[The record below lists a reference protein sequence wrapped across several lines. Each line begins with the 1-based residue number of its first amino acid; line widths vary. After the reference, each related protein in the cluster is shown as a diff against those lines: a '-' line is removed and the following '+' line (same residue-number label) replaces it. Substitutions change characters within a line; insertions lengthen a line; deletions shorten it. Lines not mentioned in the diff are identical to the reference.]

1 VRKEI
6 EYSQE
11 VSIYP
16 ISISPTKQMAI
27 SNKKIVTLFA
37 ASAAASSFLLIF
49 LMFEGNHELYI
60 VTSNSMVPTLNPGDA
75 AVISRDDIDRSAF
88 AQLKKGDI
96 IIFEVS
102 SPLSESENDKT
113 TIIHRIKEI
122 ETDSGGKRIISTK
135 GDSNPSS
142 IQGIDYHITEDSY
155 VGKVIYVGPY
165 LGLPLMYINLLAQ
178 IVLRPI
184 FYLVIGSVIAVAFL
198 LEYKRKKRD

>member
-1 VRKEI
+1 
-6 EYSQE
+6 
-11 VSIYP
+11 
-16 ISISPTKQMAI
+16 MAI